1 MIEDIYLATN
11 NTTSVVV
18 IVFINERL
26 ICQCCYINYMS
37 SSVDNRLAQFLK
49 EGKDWD
55 KKATS
60 IPGVFLL
67 KIPAYRG
74 TSPSIAIEINPINS
88 SGSPTKKRGV
98 IIRSA
103 SELEE
108 INKLLLNPKLSQLAR
123 TIDDVNPE
131 KKAVQRSGVD
141 DVFEI

>member
-1 MIEDIYLATN
+1 
-11 NTTSVVV
+11 
-18 IVFINERL
+18 
-26 ICQCCYINYMS
+26 
-37 SSVDNRLAQFLK
+37 
-49 EGKDWD
+49 
-55 KKATS
+55 
-60 IPGVFLL
+60 LL

-74 TSPSIAIEINPINS
+74 TSPSIAIEINPIGS

-123 TIDDVNPE
+123 TLDDVNPE
-131 KKAVQRSGVD
+131 KRTAQRSGIE

>member
-1 MIEDIYLATN
+1 M
-11 NTTSVVV
+11 
-18 IVFINERL
+18 
-26 ICQCCYINYMS
+26 
-37 SSVDNRLAQFLK
+37 
-49 EGKDWD
+49 
-55 KKATS
+55 
-60 IPGVFLL
+60 
-67 KIPAYRG
+67 
-74 TSPSIAIEINPINS
+74 
-88 SGSPTKKRGV
+88 